1 MMNTILLAPMQSQ
14 LKSLKTQAEEQNF
27 YVKGVFTSAA
37 DLFCGGDFKN
47 CDLIV
52 SFWLLRD
59 ADGLELLQ
67 RLKET
72 ELNKRPRIMFLM
84 PVGTEKMEEKL
95 YSAGADYCVYQPASL
110 ALVFERAAMLC
121 ARPAGEKRP
130 AGKVELFLEEKGL
143 TTADVGQS
151 YMVRAVELLMENKL
165 DCKLVRAVYAQIAK
179 EENVKASAVE
189 SGIRRVIA
197 KLRKENGPILEALLE
212 PEGNYSNGRILK
224 KLARKI
230 MDEGR

>member
-1 MMNTILLAPMQSQ
+1 MNTILLAPMQSQ

-37 DLFCGGDFKN
+37 DLFGGGDLEN

-72 ELNKRPRIMFLM
+72 KQDKRPRILFLM
-84 PVGTEKMEEKL
+84 PVGTEQMEEKL
-95 YSAGADYCVYQPASL
+95 YGAGADYCVYQPASL
-110 ALVFERAAMLC
+110 AMVFERAAMLC
-121 ARPAGEKRP
+121 ARPAGRKRS
-130 AGKVELFLEEKGL
+130 AGKVEIFLEENNL
-143 TTADVGQS
+143 ITADVGQS

-189 SGIRRVIA
+189 SGIRRVVA
-197 KLRKENGPILEALLE
+197 KLRKENGPMLESLAG
-212 PEGNYSNGRILK
+212 PEGNYSNGRVLK

>member
-1 MMNTILLAPMQSQ
+1 MINAIILAPMQSQ
-14 LKSLKTQAEEQNF
+14 LKSLKIQAEEQAF
-27 YVKGVFTSAA
+27 CVKGIFTSAA
-37 DLFCGGDFKN
+37 DLFCGGDLEN

-59 ADGLELLQ
+59 TDGLELLR
-67 RLKET
+67 RLKERKT
-72 ELNKRPRIMFLM
+72 NKMPRVLFLM
-84 PVGTEKMEEKL
+84 PVGTEQMEEKL
-95 YSAGADYCVYQPASL
+95 YSAGADYCVYQPANL

-121 ARPAGEKRP
+121 AQTENAKRS
-130 AGKVELFLEEKGL
+130 AGKVEAFLEKNSL
-143 TTADVGQS
+143 ITTDVGQG
-151 YMVRAVELLMENKL
+151 YMVRAVELLLENKM

-197 KLRKENGPILEALLE
+197 KLRKENGPMLEKLLE
-212 PEGNYSNGRILK
+212 PEGNCSNGRILK